1 MLLVGALGV
10 AGLSLSACERPED
23 QALFRAVHEG
33 RAEEILR
40 LIDEGADVNA
50 RDAAFWSTPLHAAAR
65 DGDTAIAGL
74 LIDKGADVDA
84 MDGNGHSPLCL
95 AAALG
100 HAETARLL
108 VDRGASVKEDEACW
122 EENPLH
128 HAGDPLRAAASGG
141 YTDTILLL
149 LECGARENEP
159 GLGGDTALHAAARRG
174 HVQAAR
180 VLLEHGADTEA
191 VGQGSCLFTPLHEAA
206 RHGHAELARVLLEH
220 GGAGQC
226 EERHRQDGAAFGRG
240 GGPCRCRARAC
251 CLRRGCEHQR
261 RPRQD
266 GGGSG
271 KERRRG
277 GLRRASAVSAGCSRR
292 GCPECGGAARQRGI
306 RKAKITLF
314 GVDLYALRM
323 LL

>member
-149 LECGARENEP
+149 LECS
-159 GLGGDTALHAAARRG
+159 GG
-174 HVQAAR
+174 
-180 VLLEHGADTEA
+180 
-191 VGQGSCLFTPLHEAA
+191 
-206 RHGHAELARVLLEH
+206 
-220 GGAGQC
+220 
-226 EERHRQDGAAFGRG
+226 
-240 GGPCRCRARAC
+240 
-251 CLRRGCEHQR
+251 
-261 RPRQD
+261 
-266 GGGSG
+266 
-271 KERRRG
+271 
-277 GLRRASAVSAGCSRR
+277 
-292 GCPECGGAARQRGI
+292 
-306 RKAKITLF
+306 
-314 GVDLYALRM
+314 
-323 LL
+323 

>member
-1 MLLVGALGV
+1 MRVLRGSGPRGGAQARLFALSRGSADAKMKTAPRPIRVPSLPLRDEAKAGRSLRRLCAKMLLVGALGV

-84 MDGNGHSPLCL
+84 MDGDGHSPLCL

-108 VDRGASVKEDEACW
+108 VDRGASVKEDEARW

-128 HAGDPLRAAASGG
+128 HAGDPLRAAVTPIPFFCFWS
-141 YTDTILLL
+141 
-149 LECGARENEP
+149 
-159 GLGGDTALHAAARRG
+159 AARG
-174 HVQAAR
+174 
-180 VLLEHGADTEA
+180 
-191 VGQGSCLFTPLHEAA
+191 
-206 RHGHAELARVLLEH
+206 
-220 GGAGQC
+220 
-226 EERHRQDGAAFGRG
+226 
-240 GGPCRCRARAC
+240 
-251 CLRRGCEHQR
+251 
-261 RPRQD
+261 
-266 GGGSG
+266 
-271 KERRRG
+271 
-277 GLRRASAVSAGCSRR
+277 
-292 GCPECGGAARQRGI
+292 
-306 RKAKITLF
+306 
-314 GVDLYALRM
+314 
-323 LL
+323 